1 MPKVQVELSID
12 ADADAVWR
20 AVHAVEAY
28 PRYMESVRSVEI
40 VADDG
45 TSRTTAWSV
54 LLKGSVLEWSE
65 AERVDANRRR
75 IEFNQL
81 DGDLDR
87 FDGHWQVTPE
97 GAARTRVELDIAF
110 EIGIPLLAQM
120 LDPVAVRAIRDN
132 SVQMLRGLER
142 RAVTG

>member
-1 MPKVQVELSID
+1 MPQVQVELSIA
-12 ADADAVWR
+12 ADVDAVWQ

-28 PRYMESVRSVEI
+28 PRYMESVRSVEV

-54 LLKGSVLEWSE
+54 LLKGSVLEWTE
-65 AERVDANRRR
+65 AERVDEKRRR

-87 FDGHWQVTPE
+87 FDGHWQVTSEP
-97 GAARTRVELDIAF
+97 GGGTRVELDIAF

>member
-12 ADADAVWR
+12 ADADVVWQ

-54 LLKGSVLEWSE
+54 LLKGSILEWSE
-65 AERVDANRRR
+65 AERVDDRLRR

-97 GAARTRVELDIAF
+97 GDGRTRVELDIAF